1 MLALAPEEIRKEE
14 LETRALVKRI
24 EAIHEDIY
32 KQYRLKGYVE
42 LEATEEVTGDDE
54 PGVVGFRSELN
65 VPGWPGFRK
74 VPWWL

>member
-14 LETRALVKRI
+14 LETRALVKTI

-42 LEATEEVTGDDE
+42 LEATEEVTDDDE
-54 PGVVGFRSELN
+54 PGVQE
-65 VPGWPGFRK
+65 
-74 VPWWL
+74 